1 MTGPMTDPLLRVD
14 PLRLRHVRGEAL
26 RGRDFAD
33 QSHQDDQRRWWH
45 NRAVHQAYGIL
56 RGLEVTV
63 ADGVATVVPGVAF
76 DCHGRE
82 LVLSAPRQVVVPADA
97 EASVLVIARS
107 GDGVTLCWASPDAA
121 ARGDGVALC
130 LLPPGAAECGDG
142 DPVAPLVRP
151 FARPRIG
158 RGATVPGSTAWQP
171 WSESAGRQ
179 SLHLGI
185 QVDVDTS
192 AAGFTATPC
201 YFAQLSGAMWDARIP
216 LTPVIPF
223 DHLARQ
229 QRDRFTFRLL
239 APWLYVREG
248 IQTPQLLARDYREA
262 FRGLVQITDLAV
274 TWIGIQART
283 EGEP

>member
-1 MTGPMTDPLLRVD
+1 MTDPLLRVD

-33 QSHQDDQRRWWH
+33 QSDQDAQRRWWH

-63 ADGVATVVPGVAF
+63 DDGVATVAPGVAF

-82 LVLSAPRQVVVPADA
+82 LVLGTPRQVAVPADA
-97 EASVLVIARS
+97 GTSVLVIARR
-107 GDGVTLCWASPDAA
+107 GDGVTLCWSPPEAA
-121 ARGDGVALC
+121 ARGDAVRLDVAGDQA
-130 LLPPGAAECGDG
+130 PPLA
-142 DPVAPLVRP
+142 RP

-158 RGATVPGSTAWQP
+158 RGATIPGSTAWEP
-171 WSESAGRQ
+171 WSEDVGVQ
-179 SLHLGI
+179 TLHLGI
-185 QVDVDTS
+185 QVHVDTS
-192 AAGFTATPC
+192 SAGFTATPC
-201 YFAQLSGAMWDARIP
+201 YFAQVTGATWDARLP
-216 LTPVIPF
+216 LMLLVPF

-239 APWLYVREG
+239 MPWLYVRQANHRPE
-248 IQTPQLLARDYREA
+248 LVARDYREA
-262 FRGLVQITDLAV
+262 FRGLSQITDLAV
-274 TWIGIQART
+274 TWIGIQGRT

>member
-1 MTGPMTDPLLRVD
+1 MTDPLLRAD
-14 PLRLRHVRGEAL
+14 PLRLRHGRGEAL

-33 QSHQDDQRRWWH
+33 QSDQDDQRRWWH

-63 ADGVATVVPGVAF
+63 DDGVATVAPGVAF

-82 LVLSAPRQVVVPADA
+82 LVLATPRQVVVPADA
-97 EASVLVIARS
+97 ETSVLVIARRG
-107 GDGVTLCWASPDAA
+107 GDVTVCWSPREAA
-121 ARGDGVALC
+121 ARSGDVRLDLVGHPAPAL
-130 LLPPGAAECGDG
+130 A
-142 DPVAPLVRP
+142 RP

-158 RGATVPGSTAWQP
+158 RGATIPGSTAWEP
-171 WSESAGRQ
+171 WSETFGAQ
-179 SLHLGI
+179 TLHLGI

-201 YFAQLSGAMWDARIP
+201 YLAQVRGATWDAR
-216 LTPVIPF
+216 LALALLVPF

-239 APWLYVREG
+239 MPWLYVHQAISAPE
-248 IQTPQLLARDYREA
+248 LAAPDYREA
-262 FRGLVQITDLAV
+262 FRGLAQITDLAV
-274 TWIGIQART
+274 TWIGIQGRT

>member
-1 MTGPMTDPLLRVD
+1 MIDPLLRVD

-26 RGRDFAD
+26 HRRDFAD
-33 QSHQDDQRRWWH
+33 QSDQDDQRRWWH

-63 ADGVATVVPGVAF
+63 DDGVATVAPGVAF

-82 LVLSAPRQVVVPADA
+82 LVLSTPRQVPLPADA
-97 EASVLVIARS
+97 ETSVLVIARS
-107 GDGVTLCWASPDAA
+107 GDGVTLCWSPPEAAVIGDAV
-121 ARGDGVALC
+121 RLDVAGGSA
-130 LLPPGAAECGDG
+130 P
-142 DPVAPLVRP
+142 PLVRP

-158 RGATVPGSTAWQP
+158 RGATIPGSTAWEP
-171 WSESAGRQ
+171 WLEHFGGQ
-179 SLHLGI
+179 TLHLGI

-201 YFAQLSGAMWDARIP
+201 YFAQFTGATWDPRLP
-216 LTPVIPF
+216 LTLVIPF

-239 APWLYVREG
+239 MPWLYVRQA
-248 IQTPQLLARDYREA
+248 IKMPQLVARDYREA

-274 TWIGIQART
+274 TWIGIQGRT